1 MELVVILGAVGF
13 ILRIGFTLS
22 GLLFLWWRKEYRLDR
37 MAIHLKTKQGENV
50 LFGKTHIALLVAVLL
65 WPLMPEA
72 AIILLSLGM
81 VVLGFTYLMRIRRW
95 FFPPISPKVLV
106 LGSMSLVGIALV
118 VLIVPIPPIIALAIA
133 DLLLFPFST
142 LVVVGMSV
150 PTRIYHWMVIR
161 KAERKLMHHEPMI
174 VIGITGSY
182 GKTSVKEYLATVLSH
197 QYSTLKT
204 EASKNSPIGI
214 AEVILRSLHDRHQA
228 FVVEMGAYKRGE
240 IAHMAHMVKPEI
252 GILTAINPQHQDLFG
267 SMETTMQAKYE
278 LMLGLTGRKIA
289 IVNLDDTRTRLMG
302 EWAAKDGCTVW
313 GWTMQDDT
321 NATKTIPNMRI
332 FRAAHIVA
340 DMKGITFDCH
350 VGNEKIRVRA
360 LVLGVHQV
368 GNILAAIAGAVASGM
383 KLADACAAVSQVT
396 AAPGVMQV
404 VHGFNGATFID
415 DTFNN
420 NPDAARA
427 AFIFLG
433 QQHGK
438 KIIVFQPMIELGSF
452 AESAHEEVGKLAA
465 ATCDHIILTNN
476 NFYAAFERGVQS
488 VSSSTPLMV
497 LNPAKTA
504 AYIHSHIRTG
514 DVVLFKGK
522 DAAHALRILKTK

>member
-50 LFGKTHIALLVAVLL
+50 LFGKTHFALFAAVILWYLV
-65 WPLMPEA
+65 PEF
-72 AIILLSLGM
+72 IIPLLSLGICI
-81 VVLGFTYLMRIRRW
+81 LGITYLRRIRRW
-95 FFPPISPKVLV
+95 HLPPVSPKVFV
-106 LGSMSLVGIALV
+106 LGLGCVAFVGLVATLLPVPLVIAFSVADLFVFPFSVLV
-118 VLIVPIPPIIALAIA
+118 VLALT
-133 DLLLFPFST
+133 F
-142 LVVVGMSV
+142 
-150 PTRIYHWMVIR
+150 PTRLYHAAVIA
-161 KAERKLMHHEPMI
+161 KAKGKLRRHAPMT

-182 GKTSVKEYLATVLSH
+182 GKTSVKEYLATVMSKKFI
-197 QYSTLKT
+197 TLKT
-204 EASKNSPIGI
+204 AASKNSPIGI
-214 AEVILRSLHDRHQA
+214 AETILRSLHDRHRA

-267 SMETTMQAKYE
+267 SMETTMKAKYE
-278 LMLGLTGRKIA
+278 LILGLTGRKIA
-289 IVNLDDTRTRLMG
+289 IVNVDDTRTRLMG

-321 NATKTIPNMRI
+321 NATKTIPNTRI
-332 FRAAHIVA
+332 FRAAHVVV
-340 DMKGITFDCH
+340 DMNGITFDCR
-350 VGNEKIRVRA
+350 VGSEKIRVRA
-360 LVLGVHQV
+360 PVLGAHQV

-396 AAPGVMQV
+396 AAPGVMEV
-404 VHGFNGATFID
+404 VSGLDGATFID

-420 NPDAARA
+420 NPDAANA
-427 AFIFLG
+427 ALVFLG
-433 QQHGK
+433 AQQGK

-452 AESAHEEVGKLAA
+452 AESAHEAVGKLAA
-465 ATCDHIILTNN
+465 ATCDHILLTNN
-476 NFYAAFERGVQS
+476 NFYAAFERGVHS
-488 VSSSTPLMV
+488 ISSSTPLMV
-497 LNPAKTA
+497 LNPTETA
-504 AYIHSHIRTG
+504 AYIRTHIRSG

-522 DAAHALRILKTK
+522 DAEHALKILIIK

>member
-1 MELVVILGAVGF
+1 MEFVVTLGVLGF

-65 WPLMPEA
+65 WPLMQEA
-72 AIILLSLGM
+72 TLALLSLGM
-81 VVLGFTYLMRIRRW
+81 FVLGITYLTRIRRW
-95 FFPPISPKVLV
+95 LIPPISPKVLV
-106 LGSMSLVGIALV
+106 LGSTALIGIALV
-118 VLIVPIPPIIALAIA
+118 VVTAPIPIVIALAAA
-133 DLLLFPFST
+133 DLLVFPFSA

-150 PTRIYHWMVIR
+150 PTRIYHWIVIY
-161 KAERKLMHHEPMI
+161 KATQKLIHHEPMI
-174 VIGITGSY
+174 VIGVTGSY
-182 GKTSVKEYLATVLSH
+182 GKTSVKEYLATVMS
-197 QYSTLKT
+197 QKFITLKT

-214 AEVILRSLHDRHQA
+214 AEAMLRSLHDRHQA
-228 FVVEMGAYKRGE
+228 FVVEMGAYKKGE
-240 IAHMAHMVKPEI
+240 IAHMARMVKPEI

-360 LVLGVHQV
+360 PVLGVHQV

-404 VHGFNGATFID
+404 VPGLNGATFID

-433 QQHGK
+433 QQKGK
-438 KIIVFQPMIELGSF
+438 KIVVFQPMIELGTF
-452 AESAHEEVGKLAA
+452 AEAAHEEVGKIA
-465 ATCDHIILTNN
+465 ATHTDAILLTNN
-476 NFYAAFERGVQS
+476 NFFPSFERGVRS
-488 VSSSTPLMV
+488 ISKDVPLLV
-497 LNPAKTA
+497 NNPVKTA
-504 AYIHSHIRTG
+504 GYIRTHIHQG